1 MKTLFQ
7 YCYFFFYNTIHWGLP
22 LAFFTL
28 YHDVRCARKYG
39 IHTFFPASLNG
50 LSISNADISKSS
62 PYEAS
67 NYLLLEKLFRA
78 FREHSNSVSLVDLGC
93 GKGRA
98 MVVAAHFGF
107 RKITGIDF
115 AEELCRE
122 ATANMVKTN
131 MQFPDLQWRVIN
143 GNVVD
148 YAISEE
154 DSVFFLFNPFNEE
167 VLVSFLEKLD
177 CSLRQNA
184 RTTWFIYVSPL
195 HVQALLNRGYEV
207 VFSYAI
213 MNLKAKILVKQREG

>member
-39 IHTFFPASLNG
+39 IHTFFPLSLKR
-50 LSISNADISKSS
+50 LSIANADISKSS
-62 PYEAS
+62 PYEAC

-115 AEELCRE
+115 AAELCKE
-122 ATANMVKTN
+122 ATANMLKTN
-131 MQFPDLQWRVIN
+131 IQFPGLEWRVIE
-143 GNVVD
+143 GNVLD
-148 YAISEE
+148 YAISED

-167 VLVSFLEKLD
+167 TLVSFLDKLD
-177 CSLRQNA
+177 SSLMQSP
-184 RTTWFIYVSPL
+184 RTTWFLYVSPL
-195 HVQALLNRGYEV
+195 HAQAMLNRGYEE
-207 VFSYAI
+207 VFSYKI
-213 MNLKAKILVKQREG
+213 MNLKAKILVRKG